1 MERIISRITLHH
13 FGSSSRSIHSPT
25 KTIASL
31 LDRLDAVCFDVDST
45 VCKEEGIDVLAH
57 YRGVGKAVG
66 NITNKYEYLE
76 SIGHI

>member
-25 KTIASL
+25 KTITSL

-66 NITNKYEYLE
+66 NLTNKYEYLE